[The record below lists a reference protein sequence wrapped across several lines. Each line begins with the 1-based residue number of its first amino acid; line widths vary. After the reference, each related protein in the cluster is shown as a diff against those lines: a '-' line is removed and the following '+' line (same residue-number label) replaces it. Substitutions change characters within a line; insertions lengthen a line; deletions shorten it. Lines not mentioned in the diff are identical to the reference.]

1 MLIPI
6 FKPGLINY
14 TDHGLDKPVKITEDF
29 LKNIAATTSNV
40 KLTDEHTKGIIG
52 QIENFTY
59 QDESLQIQKPGDI
72 DIQDKGISP
81 VFELNLVSYD
91 DYYLA
96 VDGIIREAGLTSTP
110 RNQILYNSILNPNPE
125 DDNMTEVNE
134 TLRKAL
140 EREQE
145 QQEIIGQLKA
155 QLQSASSSLKEKQEL
170 ETKLKDAEKEAE
182 NGQKKIDDLKKK
194 ADAYD
199 ELEKEKKEALI
210 KELVGDDEKLGKELE
225 ELSYDKLRFLKE
237 SKIINQDPKGVGA
250 KGAPG
255 LNDDGTKKDKKDEEE
270 SYEEWR
276 KKQRTW

>member
-1 MLIPI
+1 LISI

-29 LKNIAATTSNV
+29 LRNIAAATSNV
-40 KLTDEHTKGIIG
+40 KLTDEHKKEVIG

-59 QDESLQIQKPGDI
+59 QDGSLQIQKPGDI

-91 DYYLA
+91 DHYLA

-110 RNQILYNSILNPNPE
+110 RNHILYNSILNPNPE

-145 QQEIIGQLKA
+145 QQETIGQLKA

-225 ELSYDKLRFLKE
+225 DLPYDKLRFLKE
-237 SKIINQDPKGVGA
+237 SKIINQDPKGVGS

-255 LNDDGTKKDKKDEEE
+255 LNDDGTKKKKKDEE
-270 SYEEWR
+270 SYEDWR